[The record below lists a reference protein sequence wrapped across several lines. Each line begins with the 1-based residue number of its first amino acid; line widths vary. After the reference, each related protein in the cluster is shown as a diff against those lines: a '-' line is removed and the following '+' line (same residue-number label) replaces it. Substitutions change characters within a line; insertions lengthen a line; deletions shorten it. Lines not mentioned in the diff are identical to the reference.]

1 MIMPPSPCTPPHPPP
16 PRPPS
21 SATCPHARAPQ
32 QADVLEED
40 PILQWY
46 EKDHSQKGKNVFIK
60 EMKPFV
66 DWINEAEEEGPEES
80 G

>member
-1 MIMPPSPCTPPHPPP
+1 MPPVPPFP
-16 PRPPS
+16 
-21 SATCPHARAPQ
+21 
-32 QADVLEED
+32 QADVLEEE

-66 DWINEAEEEGPEES
+66 DWIAEAEEEDEHEATAAPAPEPEPVAAS